1 MELSR
6 KKYKFSKFKKKLQR
20 NKLLLI
26 FNVVAND
33 KWIYINQ
40 IFKNLN
46 IKLLKI
52 SNKISQLIFKNSI
65 YSNYKYILNN
75 FTMIAVMPSNSSL
88 KLKEL
93 NTIDE
98 NIYLLGIRLN
108 KNLYLTR
115 QLQKVVTTHYI
126 KSMKRLIKKLKFCVK
141 IFSIKLSK

>member
-6 KKYKFSKFKKKLQR
+6 KKYKFSKFKKELQR

-75 FTMIAVMPSNSSL
+75 FTMIAVMPSSSSL

-93 NTIDE
+93 NTINE